1 MTEKQTTSDK
11 LLLKGLI
18 EGNEKAFLTIFNTYR
33 KEVYAYSLSILKSQ
47 TYAEE
52 IVQEVF
58 LKIWIRRKDLDMSL
72 ALKPYLI
79 VISKNMCLNFL
90 KKAAYD
96 VKMREEVFYQS
107 QKSFNP
113 IYTGIHEKELEDI
126 QKQALDL
133 LPPRR
138 RLIFE
143 MSRYEGKSYKEISQ
157 ELGISMNTVKSQMNK
172 ALETLR
178 VFLLK
183 NSDISFT
190 LLLLAFKWL
199 NNI

>member
-1 MTEKQTTSDK
+1 MFETQPSNDK
-11 LLLKGLI
+11 LLLQQLI
-18 EGNEKAFLTIFNTYR
+18 AGNEQAFLTIFNTYK

-58 LKIWIRRKDLDMSL
+58 LKIWIKRNDLDVSL
-72 ALKPYLI
+72 AFKPYII
-79 VISKNMCLNFL
+79 VITKNMCLNFL

-96 VKMREEVFYQS
+96 NKMREEIFYQS

-113 IYTGIHEKELEDI
+113 IYDQIQNKELENL
-126 QKQALDL
+126 QKEALNL

-143 MSRYEGKSYKEISQ
+143 MSRNEGKSYKEISQ
-157 ELGISMNTVKSQMNK
+157 ELGISLNTVKSQMTK

-178 VFLLK
+178 IFLLK

-199 NNI
+199 K

>member
-1 MTEKQTTSDK
+1 MTETQTTSDK

-58 LKIWIRRKDLDMSL
+58 LKIWIKRKDLDMSL

-79 VISKNMCLNFL
+79 VITKNMCLNFL

-96 VKMREEVFYQS
+96 IKMREEVFYQS

-113 IYTGIHEKELEDI
+113 IYTGIHEKELDDI

-143 MSRYEGKSYKEISQ
+143 MSRNEGKSYKEISQ

-199 NNI
+199 K

>member
-1 MTEKQTTSDK
+1 MFETQPSNDK
-11 LLLKGLI
+11 LLLQQLI
-18 EGNEKAFLTIFNTYR
+18 AGNEQAFLTIFNTYK

-58 LKIWIRRKDLDMSL
+58 LKIWIKRNDLDVSL
-72 ALKPYLI
+72 AFKPYII
-79 VISKNMCLNFL
+79 VITKNMCLNFL

-96 VKMREEVFYQS
+96 NKMREEIFYQS

-113 IYTGIHEKELEDI
+113 IYDQIQNKELENL
-126 QKQALDL
+126 QKEALNL

-143 MSRYEGKSYKEISQ
+143 MSRNEGKSYKEISQ
-157 ELGISMNTVKSQMNK
+157 ELGISLNTVKSQMNK

-178 VFLLK
+178 IFLLK

-199 NNI
+199 K

>member
-1 MTEKQTTSDK
+1 MFETQPSNDK
-11 LLLKGLI
+11 LLLQQLI
-18 EGNEKAFLTIFNTYR
+18 AGNEQAFLTIFNTYK

-58 LKIWIRRKDLDMSL
+58 LKIWIKRNDLDVSL
-72 ALKPYLI
+72 AFKPYII
-79 VISKNMCLNFL
+79 VITKNMCLNFL

-96 VKMREEVFYQS
+96 NKMREEIFYQS

-113 IYTGIHEKELEDI
+113 IYDQIQNKELENL
-126 QKQALDL
+126 QKEALNL

-143 MSRYEGKSYKEISQ
+143 MSRNEAKSYKEISQ
-157 ELGISMNTVKSQMNK
+157 ELGISLNTVKSQMNK

-178 VFLLK
+178 IFLLK

-199 NNI
+199 K

>member
-1 MTEKQTTSDK
+1 MTETQTTSDK

-58 LKIWIRRKDLDMSL
+58 LKIWIKRNDLDVSL
-72 ALKPYLI
+72 AFKPYII
-79 VISKNMCLNFL
+79 VITKNMCLNFL

-96 VKMREEVFYQS
+96 NKMREEIFYQS

-113 IYTGIHEKELEDI
+113 IYNQIREKELKRI
-126 QKQALDL
+126 QKKALDL

-143 MSRYEGKSYKEISQ
+143 MSRNEGKSYKEISQ
-157 ELGISMNTVKSQMNK
+157 ELGISINTVKSQMNK

-178 VFLLK
+178 IFLLK

-199 NNI
+199 K

>member
-1 MTEKQTTSDK
+1 MTETQTTSDK

-18 EGNEKAFLTIFNTYR
+18 EGNEKTFLTIFNTYR

-58 LKIWIRRKDLDMSL
+58 LKIWIKRKDLDMSL

-79 VISKNMCLNFL
+79 VITKNMCLNFL

-113 IYTGIHEKELEDI
+113 IYTGIHEKELDDI

-143 MSRYEGKSYKEISQ
+143 MSRNEGKSYKEISQ
-157 ELGISMNTVKSQMNK
+157 ELGISINTVKSQMNK
-172 ALETLR
+172 ALEALR

-199 NNI
+199 K

>member
-1 MTEKQTTSDK
+1 MFETQISNDR
-11 LLLKGLI
+11 LLIQQLI
-18 EGNEKAFLTIFNTYR
+18 ASNEQAFLTIFNAYR
-33 KEVYAYSLSILKSQ
+33 KEVYVYSLSILKSES
-47 TYAEE
+47 YAEE

-58 LKIWIRRKDLDMSL
+58 LKIWIKREDLDETL
-72 ALKPYLI
+72 ALKPYII
-79 VISKNMCLNFL
+79 VITKNLCLNVL

-96 VKMREEVFYQS
+96 NKMREEIFYQS

-113 IYTGIHEKELEDI
+113 IYNDIREEELERL
-126 QKQALDL
+126 QKEALDL

-138 RLIFE
+138 RIIFE
-143 MSRYEGKSYKEISQ
+143 MSRNEGKSYKVISQ

-178 VFLLK
+178 IFLLK

-199 NNI
+199 Q

>member
-1 MTEKQTTSDK
+1 MFEMQPSTDK
-11 LLLKGLI
+11 LLLQQLI
-18 EGNEKAFLTIFNTYR
+18 AGNEQAFLTIFNAYR

-58 LKIWIRRKDLDMSL
+58 LKIWIKRNDLDVSL
-72 ALKPYLI
+72 ELKPYII
-79 VISKNMCLNFL
+79 VITKNMCLNFL

-96 VKMREEVFYQS
+96 NKMREEIFYQS

-113 IYTGIHEKELEDI
+113 IYNQIREKELKRI
-126 QKQALDL
+126 QKKALDL

-143 MSRYEGKSYKEISQ
+143 MSRNEGKSYKEISQ
-157 ELGISMNTVKSQMNK
+157 ELGISINTVKSQMNK

-178 VFLLK
+178 IFLLK

-199 NNI
+199 K

>member
-1 MTEKQTTSDK
+1 MTETQTSSDK

-33 KEVYAYSLSILKSQ
+33 KEIYAYSLSILKSQ

-58 LKIWIRRKDLDMSL
+58 LKIWIKRKDLDMSL

-79 VISKNMCLNFL
+79 VITKNMCLNFL

-96 VKMREEVFYQS
+96 IKMREEVFYQS

-113 IYTGIHEKELEDI
+113 FYTGIHEKELDDI
-126 QKQALDL
+126 QKKALDL

-143 MSRYEGKSYKEISQ
+143 MSRNEGKSYKEISQ
-157 ELGISMNTVKSQMNK
+157 ELGISLNTVKSQMNK

-178 VFLLK
+178 LFLLK

-199 NNI
+199 K

>member
-1 MTEKQTTSDK
+1 MTETQTTSDK

-18 EGNEKAFLTIFNTYR
+18 EGNEKVFLTIFNTYR

-58 LKIWIRRKDLDMSL
+58 LKIWIKRKDLDMSL

-79 VISKNMCLNFL
+79 VITKNMCLNFL

-96 VKMREEVFYQS
+96 DKMREEVFYQS

-113 IYTGIHEKELEDI
+113 IYTGIHEKELDDI

-143 MSRYEGKSYKEISQ
+143 MSRNEGKSYKEISQ
-157 ELGISMNTVKSQMNK
+157 ELGISINTVKSQMNK
-172 ALETLR
+172 ALEALR

-199 NNI
+199 K

>member
-1 MTEKQTTSDK
+1 MSETQTSNDK
-11 LLLKGLI
+11 LLLQQLI
-18 EGNEKAFLTIFNTYR
+18 LGNEKAFLSIFNTYR
-33 KEVYAYSLSILKSQ
+33 NEVYAYSLSILKSQ
-47 TYAEE
+47 IYAEE

-58 LKIWIRRKDLDMSL
+58 LKIWIKRKKLDASL
-72 ALKPYLI
+72 ALKPYII
-79 VISKNMCLNFL
+79 VITKNMCLNFL

-96 VKMREEVFYQS
+96 TKMREELFYQS

-113 IYTGIHEKELEDI
+113 IYNEIRDKELEDL
-126 QKQALDL
+126 QKKALDL

-143 MSRYEGKSYKEISQ
+143 MSRNENKSYKEISQ

-178 VFLLK
+178 TFLLK
-183 NSDISFT
+183 NSDIPFA
-190 LLLLAFKWL
+190 LLLLIFKWL
-199 NNI
+199 K

>member
-1 MTEKQTTSDK
+1 MFETQPSNDK
-11 LLLKGLI
+11 LLLQQLI
-18 EGNEKAFLTIFNTYR
+18 AGNEQAFLTIFNTYK

-58 LKIWIRRKDLDMSL
+58 LKIWIKRNDLDVSL
-72 ALKPYLI
+72 AFKPYII
-79 VISKNMCLNFL
+79 VITKNMCLNFL

-96 VKMREEVFYQS
+96 NKMREEIFYQS

-113 IYTGIHEKELEDI
+113 IYDQIQNKELENL
-126 QKQALDL
+126 QKEALNL

-143 MSRYEGKSYKEISQ
+143 MSRNEGKSYKEISQ
-157 ELGISMNTVKSQMNK
+157 ELGISLNTVKSQINK

-178 VFLLK
+178 IFLLK

-199 NNI
+199 K